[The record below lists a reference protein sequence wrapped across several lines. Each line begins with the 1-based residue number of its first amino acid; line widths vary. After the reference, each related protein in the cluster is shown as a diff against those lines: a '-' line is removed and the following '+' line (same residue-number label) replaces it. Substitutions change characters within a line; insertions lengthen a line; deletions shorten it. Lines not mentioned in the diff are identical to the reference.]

1 MTTLTKT
8 QHDDGTESVGTG
20 PDARQSH
27 RPYREMGEADLVA
40 LRGEFAVMAPGLPLA
55 VHCLELVDALLERV
69 RGC

>member
-8 QHDDGTESVGTG
+8 QHDDGTESMSTG

-40 LRGEFAVMAPGLPLA
+40 LHDEFAAMAPGLPLA
-55 VHCLELVDALLERV
+55 VHCLELCDALLERV
-69 RGC
+69 RE